1 MGMIWSKI
9 SKHVESGCACSSV
22 DRVPGYEPVGRRFE
36 SCQARQQEKDWSQVV
51 FQPFFCILIKK
62 ENACAPRLLL
72 GMPPSHGRENHRGR
86 KRMQKVVYISN
97 SRDFTEENDINDNQ
111 YLVRLNKL
119 LEEGWVIAQMN
130 TKTVD
135 VDPKLES
142 YLHKETL
149 VSFVI
154 LEKPE

>member
-1 MGMIWSKI
+1 
-9 SKHVESGCACSSV
+9 
-22 DRVPGYEPVGRRFE
+22 
-36 SCQARQQEKDWSQVV
+36 
-51 FQPFFCILIKK
+51 
-62 ENACAPRLLL
+62 
-72 GMPPSHGRENHRGR
+72 
-86 KRMQKVVYISN
+86 MQKVVYISN
-97 SRDFTEENDINDNQ
+97 SRDRTEENDINDNQ